1 MLERP
6 ELMYFHMQV
15 TREYVEKA
23 IREHGPSVLDNP
35 AAEETTE
42 TALAKLT
49 ADPRN
54 IHRNLSD

>member
-1 MLERP
+1 
-6 ELMYFHMQV
+6 MYFHMQV